1 MDIYPTMLDLLNIKP
16 QVFLDGSSLVPIMN
30 GETRDDYSQV
40 STYSNA
46 TNKTDSPWIPG
57 KVTSFIVGIL

>member
-40 STYSNA
+40 STYSNES
-46 TNKTDSPWIPG
+46 NKTDRPWIPG
-57 KVTSFIVGIL
+57 KVTSFIAVIP